1 MTLIA
6 IVVGLFLFLLLI
18 SGSFAAAIYGTWITL
33 RIPFFA
39 IGGIAA
45 LFLGELFISCICIT
59 LAVYWLG
66 EIEREAEDDYKR

>member
-45 LFLGELFISCICIT
+45 LS
-59 LAVYWLG
+59 
-66 EIEREAEDDYKR
+66 